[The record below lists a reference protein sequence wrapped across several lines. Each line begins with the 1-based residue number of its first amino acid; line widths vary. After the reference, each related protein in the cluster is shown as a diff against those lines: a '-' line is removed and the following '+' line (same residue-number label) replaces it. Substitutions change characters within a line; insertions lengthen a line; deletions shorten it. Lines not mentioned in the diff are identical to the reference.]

1 MWNPAM
7 NPSKEKQL
15 YDLDKSL
22 WSVTRVLKH
31 CPKYRKQ
38 LWALLDEADQ
48 AAIREVAAKP
58 VK

>member
-1 MWNPAM
+1 M

-22 WSVTRVLKH
+22 WSVTRVLRH

-48 AAIREVAAKP
+48 EAIREVAAKP